1 MAYNILHYQG
11 QLVGVTPFEWVSL
24 PGVSVEIIEGKVPDL
39 NKVYWDSESF
49 SLVPISNTV
58 ITKLEFLSRFTIAE
72 RTAIRNSTDPIIVDM
87 MELLNA
93 STEVD
98 LTDSRT
104 ISIINHLSSVGI
116 VSSNRVQELLT

>member
-24 PGVSVEIIEGKVPDL
+24 PGVSVEIVEGRVPDL
-39 NKVYWDSESF
+39 NKVFWDSENLK
-49 SLVPISNTV
+49 LVPITNTV
-58 ITKLEFLSRFTIAE
+58 ITKLEFLSRFTIDE
-72 RTAIRNSTDPIIVDM
+72 RTLIRNSTDAIVVDT

-93 STEVD
+93 STEID

-104 ISIINHLSSVGI
+104 IFIINYLSSIGI
-116 VSSNRVQELLT
+116 ISSNRVQELLT